1 MATRFTRVTIAAA
14 DRQVDV
20 SLPSSGPLAE
30 QIPMV
35 LRLLSVPSSPTPRR
49 WVLSTPETGP
59 LTRDRSLDESG
70 ILDGMVLFLTE
81 ADEAPPAPFVDDVE
95 QVAGEYAAI
104 LPPFSEE
111 NRQSGVAGL
120 LAVILV
126 TAAAVSA
133 TGPSPLSWIGTSL
146 AAVAALVI
154 GALVPGRGGALA
166 AAVAVPAAA
175 LLIVVVDD
183 PSNGFAGPDGLLV
196 LVAAALALVAVGL
209 VRRASVATAAGITG
223 AVFALAGWIGLFA
236 HLPPYRMAALWV
248 LMAVISTGLAGQ
260 IALGGAGL
268 VNLLVADERGEKVP
282 RVAVQQA
289 VQRGGAI
296 ATGIVWASATAAAI
310 AVTVLMTTAETGASP
325 GWVPPVF
332 GAVGVAVFALRS
344 RMFSR
349 VRQVVPMLLVP
360 VVGLIGAAVTAPAW
374 FSLADAGG
382 TGLTLGLLAVLAVVI
397 AAVGFGSVSEVPRA
411 RLRRLFEG
419 LEFLAVLAVV
429 PGLILVFNTVD
440 AMRRWLG

>member
-1 MATRFTRVTIAAA
+1 MATRFTRVTIAAT

-70 ILDGMVLFLTE
+70 ILDGMVLYLTE
-81 ADEAPPAPFVDDVE
+81 ADAAPPAPFVDDVE
-95 QVAGEYAAI
+95 QVAGEVAAGV
-104 LPPFSEE
+104 PAFSEE

-120 LAVILV
+120 LAVILL
-126 TAAAVSA
+126 AAAA
-133 TGPSPLSWIGTSL
+133 LAALGPSPLSWVGTSL
-146 AAVAALVI
+146 TAVAALTI
-154 GALVPGRGGALA
+154 GVLVPGRGGGVA

-175 LLIVVVDD
+175 LLVVVVDD
-183 PSNGFAGPDGLLV
+183 GSNGFAGPDQLLM
-196 LVAAALALVAVGL
+196 LLAAALALVAVGL

-236 HLPPYRMAALWV
+236 GLPEYRMAALWV
-248 LMAVISTGLAGQ
+248 LMSVISTGLAGQ

-296 ATGIVWASATAAAI
+296 ATGIVWASTTAAAV
-310 AVTVLMTTAETGASP
+310 ATVVLMTTAVTGASP
-325 GWVPPVF
+325 GWVSPVF
-332 GAVGVAVFALRS
+332 GAVAVAVFALRS

-349 VRQVVPMLLVP
+349 VRQVVPMLGVP
-360 VVGLIGAAVTAPAW
+360 VVGLVAAAVMVPGW
-374 FSLADAGG
+374 VSVDGAGA
-382 TGLTLGLLAVLAVVI
+382 TGLALGLLAVLAVLI
-397 AAVGFGSVSEVPRA
+397 AAVGFSSVSEVPGA
-411 RLRRLFEG
+411 RLRRLFEAF
-419 LEFLAVLAVV
+419 EFLAVLAVV

-440 AMRRWLG
+440 AMKRWLG

>member
-35 LRLLSVPSSPTPRR
+35 LRLLSVASSPTPRR

-59 LTRDRSLDESG
+59 LTRGRSLDESG

-81 ADEAPPAPFVDDVE
+81 AHDAPAAPFVDDVE
-95 QVAGEYAAI
+95 QVAGEFAAT

-111 NRQSGVAGL
+111 HRQSGVAGL
-120 LAVILV
+120 LAVVLL
-126 TAAAVSA
+126 AAAALAS

-146 AAVAALVI
+146 AAIAALVI
-154 GALVPGRGGALA
+154 GVLVPGRGGALA
-166 AAVAVPAAA
+166 AAGAVPAAA
-175 LLIVVVDD
+175 LLVVVVDD
-183 PSNGFAGPDGLLV
+183 PANGYFGPDGLLV
-196 LVAAALALVAVGL
+196 LVAASLALVAVGL
-209 VRRASVATAAGITG
+209 VRQASAATAAGIT
-223 AVFALAGWIGLFA
+223 AVLFTLAGWIGLFA
-236 HLPPYRMAALWV
+236 DMPEYRMAALWV

-282 RVAVQQA
+282 RVAVRQA
-289 VQRGGAI
+289 VHRGAAI
-296 ATGIVWASATAAAI
+296 ATGIVWASAGAAAI
-310 AVTVLMTTAETGASP
+310 AVVVLMTTAGTGASA

-349 VRQVVPMLLVP
+349 VRQVAPMLLVS
-360 VVGLIGAAVTAPAW
+360 VIGLIAAAVTAPRW
-374 FSLADAGG
+374 LSLSAAGG
-382 TGLTLGLLAVLAVVI
+382 TALTLGLLAALAVLI
-397 AAVGFGSVSEVPRA
+397 AAVGFGSATEVPRA

-429 PGLILVFNTVD
+429 PGLILVFNTVE